1 METQEKPGVDGAEP
15 GGHGHSLGT
24 PGPRSWKEAAGTVLH
39 RFWGGEHEPVHTL
52 ISDSW
57 PPAV

>member
-39 RFWGGEHEPVHTL
+39 RFWGGNMSLSTP
-52 ISDSW
+52 
-57 PPAV
+57 

>member
-24 PGPRSWKEAAGTVLH
+24 PVAPEAGKRQQGLSSTG
-39 RFWGGEHEPVHTL
+39 FGGGNMSLSTP
-52 ISDSW
+52 
-57 PPAV
+57 